1 MKFFIKFIQIYHDKF
16 KKTSDIKQLTTSF
29 NHIKMNLDPLLN
41 HVFIFVNILFNY
53 QKYIVN

>member
-41 HVFIFVNILFNY
+41 HVFIFVNYYLITRN
-53 QKYIVN
+53 I